1 MQPPMQPS
9 PLIYFAASIKYLLAS
24 NIVDFLKTLSS
35 HRNEQVNSKINMN
48 ELNQQNSGG
57 ITAAGV
63 DKIRT
68 MIEGFD
74 DISHGGLPVGRTTLV
89 SGTSGTGKTLLAVQ
103 FLRNGIVD
111 FNEPGVFVTFEESPA
126 DIIKNAFS
134 FGWDLQKFVD
144 EGKLFILD
152 ASPDPDGQDVVGNFD
167 LSALIERIQYAI
179 RKYKAKRVSIDS
191 VTAVFQQYDAVS
203 VVRREI
209 FRIVARLKQVGVT
222 TIMTTERMDE
232 YGQVA
237 RFGVEEFVSD
247 NVVILRNVL
256 EGERRRRTIEI
267 LKLRGTTHMQGE
279 YPFTMTH
286 QGINIF
292 PLGAMRL
299 TQRSSNVRVS
309 SGVKTLD
316 EMCGGGYFKDSIIL
330 ATGATGTGKTMLVS
344 KFLEES
350 CVRGERVILF
360 AYEESRAQ
368 LSRNASSWGIDFEE
382 LEQQGLLKI
391 LCAYPESAGLEDHL
405 QTIKQEI
412 ADFKPA
418 RIAIDSLSAIARGVS
433 NNAFRQFVIGVTG
446 FAKQEEITGFFTN
459 TTDQFMGSNS
469 ITNTH
474 ISTITDTILMLQ
486 YVEIRGEMSR
496 AINVFKMRGSWHDKG
511 IREYIISDR
520 GLEIKDSFRNF
531 ERIISGSPTRIAV
544 DEKTE
549 LSRIIRGVQ
558 RDEE

>member
-1 MQPPMQPS
+1 MEQMNSIEQPNGT
-9 PLIYFAASIKYLLAS
+9 K
-24 NIVDFLKTLSS
+24 
-35 HRNEQVNSKINMN
+35 
-48 ELNQQNSGG
+48 
-57 ITAAGV
+57 AGV
-63 DKIRT
+63 QKLRT

-74 DISHGGLPVGRTTLV
+74 DISNGGLPIGRTTLV
-89 SGTSGTGKTLLAVQ
+89 SGTAGTGKTLFAVQ
-103 FLRNGIVD
+103 FLYNGITQFD
-111 FNEPGVFVTFEESPA
+111 EAGVFVTFEESPA

-134 FGWDLQKFVD
+134 FGWDLQKFID

-152 ASPDPDGQDVVGNFD
+152 ASPDPEGQDVVGNFD

-179 RKYKAKRVSIDS
+179 RKYRAKRVSIDS
-191 VTAVFQQYDAVS
+191 VTAVFQQYDAAP

-209 FRIVARLKQVGVT
+209 FRLVARLKQVGAT
-222 TIMTTERMDE
+222 TIMTTERIEE
-232 YGQVA
+232 YGPVA

-247 NVVILRNVL
+247 NVAIVRNVL

-267 LKLRGTTHMQGE
+267 LKLRGTTHMKGE
-279 YPFTMTH
+279 YPFTITN

-299 TQRSSNVRVS
+299 TQRSSNARVS

-316 EMCGGGYFKDSIIL
+316 EMCGGGFFKDSIIL
-330 ATGATGTGKTMLVS
+330 ATGATGTGKTLLVS
-344 KFLEES
+344 NFLQVA
-350 CVRGERVILF
+350 CKIGERAILF

-382 LEQQGLLKI
+382 LEDQGLLKI
-391 LCAYPESAGLEDHL
+391 ICTYPESAGLEDHL
-405 QTIKQEI
+405 QIIKSEI
-412 ADFKPA
+412 AEFKPS
-418 RIAIDSLSAIARGVS
+418 RIAIDSLSALARGVS

-469 ITNTH
+469 ITDSH

-486 YVEIRGEMSR
+486 YVEIRGEMAR

-511 IREYIISDR
+511 IREYTISSS
-520 GLEIKDSFRNF
+520 GPEIRDSFRNF
-531 ERIISGSPTRIAV
+531 EGIISGSPTRVAV
-544 DEKTE
+544 DEKSE
-549 LSRIIRGVQ
+549 LSRIVRGFQEKPNDEPQ
-558 RDEE
+558 R